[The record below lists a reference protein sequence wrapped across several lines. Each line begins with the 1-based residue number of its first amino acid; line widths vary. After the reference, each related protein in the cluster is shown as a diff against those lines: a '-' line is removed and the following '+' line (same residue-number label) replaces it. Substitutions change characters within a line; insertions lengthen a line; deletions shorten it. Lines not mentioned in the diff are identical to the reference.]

1 MAAEHKDLNADFE
14 LTPDGPCDESV
25 VVREVPQIRVYI
37 NLREEVG
44 ISILKMDI
52 DHHMLDEQIISIPV
66 EYARTVADA
75 IVKVVEEYEESQ

>member
-1 MAAEHKDLNADFE
+1 MADEHKDLNEGFD
-14 LTPDGPCDESV
+14 LTSEGLCDESV

-37 NLREEVG
+37 NLCEEIGV
-44 ISILKMDI
+44 SILKMDI